1 MHYRSQCCEHEHSAI
16 ELKSDNIFSRLIE
29 SYIREVFDG
38 VLGSKGATIKLL
50 EYYFNHLSEALN
62 VGYNPDS
69 VFYDKDLAQALK
81 NDIALF
87 SAFKETSFR
96 KQLESLLTEN
106 GELVPWN
113 KYLKKAL
120 EVSEEYN
127 VRHLKTE
134 YHHTVA
140 TANNVEKWKGFEADA
155 DLYPNLKFVAVNDS
169 RTREKHRAL
178 DGIILPI
185 NHSFWK
191 THMTPLDWGCRC
203 DIEQTDEDFS
213 ESVPDFEIKDGFKNN
228 AALSGKIFGEIAYKE
243 TLNDD
248 EIKES
253 EEMAKRLIDNIP

>member
-1 MHYRSQCCEHEHSAI
+1 M
-16 ELKSDNIFSRLIE
+16 KSDSIFSRLIE
-29 SYIREVFDG
+29 NYLREVFDG
-38 VLGSKGATIKLL
+38 VLGSKGATNKLL
-50 EYYFNHLSEALN
+50 EYYFNNLSEALN

-69 VFYDKDLAQALK
+69 VYYDVDLALALK

-96 KQLESLLTEN
+96 KQLESFLTED
-106 GELVPWN
+106 GEVMPWS
-113 KYLKKAL
+113 KFKKKAL

-127 VRHLKTE
+127 VRYLKTE

-140 TANNVEKWKGFEADA
+140 TAMNVEKWKGFEADA
-155 DLYPNLKFVAVNDS
+155 DLYPNLKYVAVNDS

-203 DIEQTDEDFS
+203 NIEQTDE
-213 ESVPDFEIKDGFKNN
+213 EPTGKAPDFEIKDSFKNN
-228 AALSGKIFGEIAYKE
+228 AALSGKIFGEISYKE
-243 TLNDD
+243 TLDD
-248 EIKES
+248 NEIKES
-253 EEMAKRLIDNIP
+253 VDMAKRLLDDVS